1 MLEITE
7 KDLMSILPDEISYYA
22 YIYSTQPMCFSD
34 DTTGNYL
41 DVNNAFLS
49 MLGYR
54 KEEVIGKNPLELAMF
69 ADSLQGEKVLGQ
81 LIKNRKLHDHP
92 VEIRTKRGEKRY
104 GKITTTILKINGID
118 IRFTVM
124 KDETDRIR
132 YENKLTRMFQQSIS
146 AISKI
151 SEMRDVYT
159 AGHQKK
165 VAKLARMIA
174 CEMGLPEQ
182 SGENIAVGALL
193 HDIGKIYIASEIL
206 NKTSRLSLIE
216 RKMIQAHPLYGY
228 EVAKEIDFP
237 PEVPVMIHQH
247 HERLDGSGY
256 PEGLKGKQ
264 ILLESRILAVADV
277 VDAMSSHRP
286 YRPALQAETVIDEI
300 ISNKGAKY
308 DGDVVEACL
317 RILDRKAQTI
327 PLSLTPDEDEI

>member
-7 KDLMSILPDEISYYA
+7 KDLISTLPDEISYYA

-41 DVNNAFLS
+41 DVNNAFLNMS
-49 MLGYR
+49 GYR
-54 KEEVIGKNPLELAMF
+54 KEEVIGKNPLELGMF
-69 ADSLQGEKVLGQ
+69 EDWFQGEKVMGQ
-81 LIKNRKLHDHP
+81 LIKDKLHDHP
-92 VEIRTKRGEKRY
+92 VEIKTKSGEKRY

-118 IRFTVM
+118 IRFAVM

-132 YENKLTRMFQQSIS
+132 YEKKLTRMFQQSIS

-174 CEMGLPEQ
+174 CEMGLPKQ
-182 SGENIAVGALL
+182 SGENIVVGALL

-237 PEVPVMIHQH
+237 PEVPVMIRQH

-286 YRPALQAETVIDEI
+286 YRPALHAEAVIDEI
-300 ISNKGAKY
+300 TSNKGTKY
-308 DGDVVEACL
+308 DSDVVETCL